1 MTQPKKLL
9 QVYEKKIVLEI
20 EREEKVLVVDDKD
33 MEEDD
38 INSLS
43 SS

>member
-1 MTQPKKLL
+1 MK
-9 QVYEKKIVLEI
+9 KKIVVEI